1 MKNLITSCIAISSIV
16 LAPALKADA
25 PSVVSE
31 EAVAA
36 QEEVSASQ
44 GPFHEEPVGLE
55 TPSYIAPEATL
66 PSEETADPS
75 VESEGTPVGA
85 GAGEGSNAAKKRQW
99 RNIAI
104 AVVAVAVA
112 ITALILVSS
121 NDGHHGHK
129 HKH

>member
-1 MKNLITSCIAISSIV
+1 MV

-25 PSVVSE
+25 PSFDSKEAIVVEEDALALQNTFEE
-31 EAVAA
+31 EA
-36 QEEVSASQ
+36 
-44 GPFHEEPVGLE
+44 VGLE
-55 TPSYIAPEATL
+55 TPSYVEEEATL

-75 VESEGTPVGA
+75 FESEGTPVGA
-85 GAGEGSNAAKKRQW
+85 GSDQQSNTTKKRYWQ
-99 RNIAI
+99 NIAL

-129 HKH
+129 HK